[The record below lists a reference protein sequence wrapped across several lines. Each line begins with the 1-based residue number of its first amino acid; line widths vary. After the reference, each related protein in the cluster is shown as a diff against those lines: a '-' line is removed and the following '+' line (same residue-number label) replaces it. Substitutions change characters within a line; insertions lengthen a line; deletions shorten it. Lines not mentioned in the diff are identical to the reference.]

1 MPGNTKF
8 YESMSKQ
15 VGKGEPEDIMCV
27 DLEIKV
33 LEKLLFKGHVGNLV
47 AMNVEKKHGLI
58 GWQDEG

>member
-1 MPGNTKF
+1 
-8 YESMSKQ
+8 MSKQ